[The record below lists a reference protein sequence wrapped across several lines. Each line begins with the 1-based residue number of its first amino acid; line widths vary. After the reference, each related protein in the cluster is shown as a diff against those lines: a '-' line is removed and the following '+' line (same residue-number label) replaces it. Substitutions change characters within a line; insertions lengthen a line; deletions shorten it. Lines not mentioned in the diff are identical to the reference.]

1 MLVLVAYDVSDDAKR
16 ERLAKVLA
24 SRGERRQ
31 LSVFLVE
38 VSSGLDLQKLKH
50 AALKHVDLRR
60 DRCCFVPICHDCRE
74 RSMWLGAYPDE
85 RGGWSDA

>member
-1 MLVLVAYDVSDDAKR
+1 MHVLIAYDVSDDAKR

-24 SRGERRQ
+24 ERGERRQ
-31 LSVFLVE
+31 LSVFVVE
-38 VSSGLDLQKLKH
+38 VASRFDLQKLKH

-60 DRCCFVPICHDCRE
+60 DRCCFVPICESCQE

-85 RGGWSDA
+85 RGGWGDA